1 MLRRLGVLF
10 SRIAGR
16 HSFEHDTFS
25 KQELTAVDVLGLTG
39 SSRMGEIAEYL
50 GVVQSAITPLIDRLE
65 ERGYVQRF
73 RSKED
78 RRVWLVELTAL
89 GMEIYKAQEIVCRTV
104 AHELLI
110 PLNDQ
115 EQAML
120 ISLLNRIE
128 HTVEKQM

>member
-1 MLRRLGVLF
+1 
-10 SRIAGR
+10 
-16 HSFEHDTFS
+16 
-25 KQELTAVDVLGLTG
+25 
-39 SSRMGEIAEYL
+39 MGEIAEYL

-89 GMEIYKAQEIVCRTV
+89 GMEIFKAQEIVCRTV